1 MRAVKSDHL
10 GKELDAKF
18 QGFLKRKKKEFL
30 RMKKIKR
37 SWNYF
42 LVKKGK
48 IAKLG
53 GLDLSRRD
61 LDRDL
66 DLDAK
71 KKSVSTVEKI
81 STVFKS

>member
-37 SWNYF
+37 S
-42 LVKKGK
+42 
-48 IAKLG
+48 
-53 GLDLSRRD
+53 
-61 LDRDL
+61 
-66 DLDAK
+66 
-71 KKSVSTVEKI
+71 
-81 STVFKS
+81 